1 MEFITG
7 GEKMLTDLSED
18 LKKIF
23 LFGVGAV
30 AVTAEKSKVL
40 IDELVEKGDLTVQQ
54 GKILNEELRHNI
66 KETIKETVT
75 VNVVKSETPPSADTV
90 VEGLD
95 KMTPEEIKKIKDK
108 LEAIT
113 AAQQMEKEIVEVSDL
128 DENVNETE
136 IDELK

>member
-1 MEFITG
+1 
-7 GEKMLTDLSED
+7 MLTNISED

-30 AVTAEKSKVL
+30 ATTAEKSKVL

-54 GKILNEELRHNI
+54 GKILNEELKHNI
-66 KETIKETVT
+66 KETIKESVT
-75 VNVVKSETPPSADTV
+75 VNVVKSETPPTVDTV

-95 KMTPEEIKKIKDK
+95 KMSSEDIQKIKDK
-108 LEAIT
+108 LDALT
-113 AAQQMEKEIVEVSDL
+113 AAKTMEKEIVEVSNIE
-128 DENVNETE
+128 ENVSEKE

>member
-1 MEFITG
+1 
-7 GEKMLTDLSED
+7 MLTDISED

-30 AVTAEKSKVL
+30 ATTAEKSKIL

-54 GKILNEELRHNI
+54 GKILNEELKHNI
-66 KETIKETVT
+66 KETIKESVT
-75 VNVVKSETPPSADTV
+75 VNMVKSEAPSADAV

-95 KMTPEEIKKIKDK
+95 KMSAEDIQKIKDK
-108 LEAIT
+108 LEALT
-113 AAQQMEKEIVEVSDL
+113 AAQKTEKEIIEVSDL
-128 DENVNETE
+128 EENVSEKE

>member
-1 MEFITG
+1 
-7 GEKMLTDLSED
+7 MLTNISED

-54 GKILNEELRHNI
+54 GKILNEELKHNI
-66 KETIKETVT
+66 KETIKDTVT
-75 VNVVKSETPPSADTV
+75 VNVVKSETPPTADTV

-95 KMTPEEIKKIKDK
+95 KMTPEEIQKIKDK
-108 LEAIT
+108 LDAMT
-113 AAQQMEKEIVEVSDL
+113 AAQTAEKEIIEVSDL
-128 DENVNETE
+128 EENVSEKE

>member
-1 MEFITG
+1 
-7 GEKMLTDLSED
+7 MLTNISED

-30 AVTAEKSKVL
+30 ATTAEKSKVL

-54 GKILNEELRHNI
+54 GKILKEELKHNI
-66 KETIKETVT
+66 KETIKESVT
-75 VNVVKSETPPSADTV
+75 VNVVKSETPPTVDTV

-95 KMTPEEIKKIKDK
+95 KMSSEDIQKIKDK
-108 LEAIT
+108 LDALT
-113 AAQQMEKEIVEVSDL
+113 AAKTMEKEIVEVSNL
-128 DENVNETE
+128 EENVSEKE

>member
-1 MEFITG
+1 
-7 GEKMLTDLSED
+7 MLTNISED

-30 AVTAEKSKVL
+30 ATTAEKSKVL

-54 GKILNEELRHNI
+54 GKILNEELKHNI
-66 KETIKETVT
+66 KETIKESVT
-75 VNVVKSETPPSADTV
+75 VNVVKSETPPSVDTV

-95 KMTPEEIKKIKDK
+95 KMSSEDIQKIKDK
-108 LEAIT
+108 LDALT
-113 AAQQMEKEIVEVSDL
+113 AAKTMEKEIVEVSNL
-128 DENVNETE
+128 EENVSEKE

>member
-1 MEFITG
+1 
-7 GEKMLTDLSED
+7 MLTNISED

-30 AVTAEKSKVL
+30 ATTAEKSKVL

-54 GKILNEELRHNI
+54 GKILNEELKHNI
-66 KETIKETVT
+66 KETIKESVT
-75 VNVVKSETPPSADTV
+75 VNVVKSETPPTVDTV

-95 KMTPEEIKKIKDK
+95 KMSSEDIQKIKDK
-108 LEAIT
+108 LDALT
-113 AAQQMEKEIVEVSDL
+113 AAKTMEKEIIEVSNL
-128 DENVNETE
+128 EENVSEKE

>member
-1 MEFITG
+1 
-7 GEKMLTDLSED
+7 MLTNISED

-54 GKILNEELRHNI
+54 GKILNEELKHNI
-66 KETIKETVT
+66 KETIKDTVT
-75 VNVVKSETPPSADTV
+75 VNVVKSETPPTADTV

-95 KMTPEEIKKIKDK
+95 KMTPEEIQKIKDK
-108 LEAIT
+108 LDAMTVAQT
-113 AAQQMEKEIVEVSDL
+113 AEKEIIEVSDL
-128 DENVNETE
+128 EENASEKE